1 MSFSLPHCNRVLL
14 INPKFRF
21 RAAINI
27 DNDNSANPEDEE
39 VEEEEGQCIQ
49 DTGKAVVNKSESESG
64 TSALQDWKKDPIS
77 KFQGMIT
84 TLPPFVFV
92 VSFLVCLN
100 HRIAL
105 LGSMNVC
112 FYSLGNAYMYWKNV
126 EILFSW

>member
-1 MSFSLPHCNRVLL
+1 MSFSLPNCNRVLL

-21 RAAINI
+21 RAAINN

-39 VEEEEGQCIQ
+39 VEEQCIQ
-49 DTGKAVVNKSESESG
+49 DTGKTVVNKSESESG
-64 TSALQDWKKDPIS
+64 TSALLDWKKDPIS

-112 FYSLGNAYMYWKNV
+112 FFL
-126 EILFSW
+126 

>member
-1 MSFSLPHCNRVLL
+1 MSSSLPNCNRVLL
-14 INPKFRF
+14 INQKFRF
-21 RAAINI
+21 RAAINN
-27 DNDNSANPEDEE
+27 DNDNSANPEDEDA
-39 VEEEEGQCIQ
+39 EEQCIQ

-64 TSALQDWKKDPIS
+64 TSALLDWKKDPIS

-112 FYSLGNAYMYWKNV
+112 FYSLGNAYMYWQNV

>member
-1 MSFSLPHCNRVLL
+1 MSFSLPNCNRVLL

-21 RAAINI
+21 RAAINN

-39 VEEEEGQCIQ
+39 VEEQCIQ
-49 DTGKAVVNKSESESG
+49 DKGKTVVNKSESESG
-64 TSALQDWKKDPIS
+64 TSALLDWKKDPIS

-112 FYSLGNAYMYWKNV
+112 FFL
-126 EILFSW
+126 